1 MYYNMQSQSHVSWF
15 VIMSGERKRLLRRKI
30 IKAESTRNNSNI
42 DYFSAVVNNFKLLI
56 AFDCPDIFSD

>member
-1 MYYNMQSQSHVSWF
+1 MYLWVCNYVWR
-15 VIMSGERKRLLRRKI
+15 ERERLLRRKI
-30 IKAESTRNNSNI
+30 IKAGSTGNNSNT

>member
-1 MYYNMQSQSHVSWF
+1 
-15 VIMSGERKRLLRRKI
+15 MSGERERLLRRKI
-30 IKAESTRNNSNI
+30 IKAGSTGNNSNT